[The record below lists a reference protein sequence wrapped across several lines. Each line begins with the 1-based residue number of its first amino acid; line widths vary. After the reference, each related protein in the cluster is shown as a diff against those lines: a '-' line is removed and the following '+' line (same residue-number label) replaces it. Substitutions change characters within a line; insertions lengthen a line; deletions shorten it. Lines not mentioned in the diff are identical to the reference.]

1 LDSTRISFTSYV
13 GKKYGEI
20 PPGLASRFFSHPRY
34 REKLYNNE
42 YHCRIWSKMEII
54 RNTKLEETLMAKS
67 TDLEDEYEGELN
79 DTFLSVLLLAGFVA
93 VIWLIVFWLYLSRV

>member
-1 LDSTRISFTSYV
+1 
-13 GKKYGEI
+13 
-20 PPGLASRFFSHPRY
+20 
-34 REKLYNNE
+34 
-42 YHCRIWSKMEII
+42 MEII